1 MVQMN
6 TRWAARS
13 VGGIER
19 MRPRVAAGTERPR
32 WYDSPLGYAHR
43 IRSLDGDFL
52 RDRLTLLLRP
62 AVIAFLV
69 LAAVLTAL
77 VFVVSAGRALDVA
90 QYAGLVAVAVV
101 TAAFAVGLMYA
112 ESGSGDPES

>member
-1 MVQMN
+1 M
-6 TRWAARS
+6 
-13 VGGIER
+13 
-19 MRPRVAAGTERPR
+19 PR
-32 WYDSPLGYAHR
+32 WYDSPPGYAHR

-52 RDRLTLLLRP
+52 RSRLTFFHRP

-77 VFVVSAGRALDVA
+77 IFMVSAGRALGVA

-112 ESGSGDPES
+112 DSGSGDSES

>member
-1 MVQMN
+1 M
-6 TRWAARS
+6 
-13 VGGIER
+13 
-19 MRPRVAAGTERPR
+19 PR
-32 WYDSPLGYAHR
+32 WYDSRPGYAHR

-52 RDRLTLLLRP
+52 RSRLTFFLRP

-77 VFVVSAGRALDVA
+77 VFMVSAGRALGVA
-90 QYAGLVAVAVV
+90 QYAGLVTVAVV

-112 ESGSGDPES
+112 DSGSGDSES

>member
-1 MVQMN
+1 M
-6 TRWAARS
+6 
-13 VGGIER
+13 
-19 MRPRVAAGTERPR
+19 PR
-32 WYDSPLGYAHR
+32 WYDSPPGYAHR

-52 RDRLTLLLRP
+52 RSRLAFFRRP

-77 VFVVSAGRALDVA
+77 VFMVSVGRALGVA

-101 TAAFAVGLMYA
+101 TAALAVGLMYA
-112 ESGSGDPES
+112 DSEADDSES

>member
-1 MVQMN
+1 M
-6 TRWAARS
+6 
-13 VGGIER
+13 
-19 MRPRVAAGTERPR
+19 PR
-32 WYDSPLGYAHR
+32 WYDSCPGYAHR

-52 RDRLTLLLRP
+52 RSRLTLLRRP

-69 LAAVLTAL
+69 LATVLTAL
-77 VFVVSAGRALDVA
+77 VFMVSIGRALGAA

-112 ESGSGDPES
+112 DSDSGDSEP